1 LRPRCCDLSKDLFVT
16 FRAHSLR
23 NALAALSLAALVVAV
38 AACGGSSGKQPNT
51 ATTPSD
57 FNSGTGSATS
67 TSGLKGAVITSGAVP
82 MPNVTLTDTAGKPF
96 NLATDTKGYVTMFYM
111 GYTHCPD
118 ACPQAMAQMGA
129 VMSSLPANISN
140 KVKVIFFT
148 TDPERDTPTALRTW
162 LDQFDKNII
171 GLTGSVQQ
179 ITGLEQT
186 MGIPVQQEPKNPDG
200 TYAIDHLTAVFAFTA
215 QDQKAHTLYP
225 GGFSNA
231 DIASDITTLVTKGFQ
246 S

>member
-1 LRPRCCDLSKDLFVT
+1 VTLRSHR
-16 FRAHSLR
+16 FRTAI
-23 NALAALSLAALVVAV
+23 AVLSLVAIVVAV
-38 AACGGSSGKQPNT
+38 AACGGSSAKQPNT
-51 ATTPSD
+51 ATTPSN
-57 FNSGTGSATS
+57 FNSGTGPTTS
-67 TSGLKGAVITSGAVP
+67 TSALKGAVITSGAVP
-82 MPNVTLTDTAGKPF
+82 MPNVTLTDTSGKPF

-129 VMSSLPANISN
+129 VMASLPASVAN
-140 KVKVIFFT
+140 KVKVVFVT
-148 TDPERDTPTALRTW
+148 TDPARDTPAALRTW

-171 GLTGSVQQ
+171 GLTGSASE

-215 QDQKAHTLYP
+215 QDQKAHTIYP

-231 DIASDITTLVTKGFQ
+231 DIASDITTLVTKGFT